1 MLQEEIKIE
10 KEAHKWS
17 IRKCYQIIKTYKGQ
31 TRTDTDKTD
40 KTRQNKKM
48 RVMICLFFF
57 FQNRKAKDTLILRDL
72 TPIIGPLNKAP
83 NILSRE
89 M

>member
-1 MLQEEIKIE
+1 MRFKMLQEEIKIE

-48 RVMICLFFF
+48 RVMICLFFSKQKSKGYF
-57 FQNRKAKDTLILRDL
+57 DIKRFNTYNR
-72 TPIIGPLNKAP
+72 PI
-83 NILSRE
+83 E
-89 M
+89 